1 MYVELACA
9 ETVQQNTATAA
20 AVHGRARGGLL
31 INCTAMT
38 IREQFNLN
46 ELRKYLKDGKICE
59 EVATKRTL
67 MMSFSNGRTQVIII
81 INN

>member
-31 INCTAMT
+31 ISNCTAMT
-38 IREQFNLN
+38 IREQFNLIN

-59 EVATKRTL
+59 EDATKRTL
-67 MMSFSNGRTQVIII
+67 MMSFRMGGRRSLL
-81 INN
+81 